1 MKKILILLLAITFV
15 YSCKT
20 EEKETEKPVEQ
31 EQTPMQKNLSKYV
44 TVKLS
49 SDVSKLSENERK
61 MLPLLIEAADKMNDL
76 FWYESYGDKTELL
89 NSIKDQDIKKFI
101 KINYGPWDRLAGN
114 TSFVEGIED

>member
-89 NSIKDQDIKKFI
+89 NSIKDEDIKKFI
-101 KINYGPWDRLAGN
+101 KINYG
-114 TSFVEGIED
+114 